1 MKIEGDGRQ
10 YWLVLNP
17 DPDLERIE
25 NILGLLETVWKKFP
39 DKGLLDLL
47 YFTLDLDDQMGDEE
61 LIRAIERNLP

>member
-10 YWLVLNP
+10 YWLVLHP